1 MDNSNTGQRTPYF
14 RRLRMSARA
23 LIWTAFPQK
32 PAVYLQYELSLRG
45 RSVSYRQT
53 RRMAETGDI
62 PQSLWG
68 EFLDVMDH
76 AMAKR
81 AAQIAEA
88 DRQIKLARDSIRHV
102 VAQARVVDDNRSIV
116 QEIPLP
122 LKE

>member
-1 MDNSNTGQRTPYF
+1 MDNSTSGQFAPFF
-14 RRLRMSARA
+14 RRVRMSARA

-32 PAVYLQYELSLRG
+32 PAVYLQYELNLRG

-68 EFLDVMDH
+68 DVFDALDH

-81 AAQIAEA
+81 RTQIDEA
-88 DRQIKLARDSIRHV
+88 DRQLKLARSQIRGI
-102 VAQARVVDDNRSIV
+102 VAEARMADRDRQAVS
-116 QEIPLP
+116 EIPLP